1 MAVEQRIRRRRVWR
15 RLQHGLI
22 AATAIGFV
30 LPTSGQQPHSVDSTL
45 DAYHRGNYSAAAIV
59 AQNESDFAEFR
70 RALEDEGP
78 AWVNAAGPQEA
89 TERRHVLCAFVLEW
103 LFANANYWTD
113 RSQNPLTAYW
123 AAGPAQFDPAIIDGV
138 DSEFPS
144 AVEWAWE
151 QSRDAPSSD
160 FDDAWAFA
168 AIVLLWDVGH
178 YEFYLF
184 DAPYFPTDL
193 HTAAEQ
199 RYGVPLHFLERVRAK
214 FPDDPRLALR
224 ASMGSS
230 IGIDQELANRI
241 GQHHEVPYA
250 KAIEAIRR
258 GTALE
263 EAQRLDSRDLEF
275 GIADRHLLNESDG
288 LSILDRV
295 AKSLVPFRSVPQV
308 RADADLYLGMI
319 AICFAQHDDA
329 RKLFD
334 ELEQSQP
341 TPCQAYHARFLRGRV
356 DEEDGRIEDAERD
369 YRQALAIIPSAQSS
383 VSSLASL
390 LSLHDRQSEAA
401 ALLQQELTQ
410 PIQDDPWGWVLSAP
424 CPQWPEAIAAV
435 RAALK

>member
-1 MAVEQRIRRRRVWR
+1 MRRRLPAIGNGLVVVALLLCCGSTAATHHAPTIAQALDSYAAGNYEAAELVATSESEFLQLRTALQ
-15 RLQHGLI
+15 RLVPTWI
-22 AATAIGFV
+22 AAEGADQGAKRRQV
-30 LPTSGQQPHSVDSTL
+30 SG
-45 DAYHRGNYSAAAIV
+45 
-59 AQNESDFAEFR
+59 
-70 RALEDEGP
+70 
-78 AWVNAAGPQEA
+78 
-89 TERRHVLCAFVLEW
+89 AFVLEW
-103 LFANANYWTD
+103 LFANEEHWRTD
-113 RSQNPLTAYW
+113 SRGSRPTAYW
-123 AAGPAQFDPAIIDGV
+123 AAGPYQFDRQGI
-138 DSEFPS
+138 SEVASDIPE
-144 AVEWAWE
+144 AVERTW
-151 QSRDAPSSD
+151 QVLQPSQASS
-160 FDDAWAFA
+160 FDRAWAFA
-168 AIVLLWDVGH
+168 VVTLLWDAGSFD
-178 YEFYLF
+178 FYLF
-184 DAPYFPTDL
+184 YAPEQPTNL
-193 HTAAEQ
+193 KAFWEN
-199 RYGVPLHFLERVRAK
+199 RYGVPLGFLARVRSR

-224 ASMGSS
+224 AA
-230 IGIDQELANRI
+230 IGYSTAIHQELANRI

-250 KAIEAIRR
+250 QAIETIRR
-258 GTALE
+258 GRALD
-263 EAQRLDSRDLEF
+263 EAQRVDSKDVDL
-275 GIADRHLLNESDG
+275 GIADRRLLSESDG

-295 AKSLVPFRSVPQV
+295 AKSLVPFRSVPLV
-308 RADADLYLGMI
+308 RADADLELGMI

-390 LSLHDRQSEAA
+390 LSLHDRQSDAA